1 MITSLRTLVSITAGI
16 ALLCGCQTPQTSGT
30 AWEYKVVEKSLYPG
44 QLEQQINELASSG
57 WSLVTVSTASQGAGT
72 VPQGFIVVR
81 RPKAR

>member
-1 MITSLRTLVSITAGI
+1 MITSLRTLVSITTGI
-16 ALLCGCQTPQTSGT
+16 ALLCGCQTPQTSVT